1 MLHIMSK
8 LLKYLYKPYFFY
20 SLYFNFRVLPFRQA
34 VRLPFLVYVWPT
46 ILRNKGKILIEASKI
61 SHFMI
66 KIGMQRTPISKPRE
80 FFLKNSGTI
89 VFKGKCR
96 LGHHMLIQ
104 VDKDGYLEFGD
115 QTALNPGSRI
125 VCQKKIV
132 FNYKARTSWECQI
145 YDTDFHP
152 VFDMIRN
159 KNIKMCSPIVI
170 GEKVWVGHNVI
181 ISKGVKLAPNIIV
194 SSGSVVKK
202 SFSTPNCIIAGNP
215 AEMIDEGFK
224 SEFEDL

>member
-1 MLHIMSK
+1 MIK
-8 LLKYLYKPYFFY
+8 QLLKIYKPYIYY
-20 SLYFNFRVLPFRQA
+20 SIYFNLKVLPIKQA
-34 VRLPFLVYVWPT
+34 IKLPFLVFVKPT
-46 ILRNKGKILIEASKI
+46 ILRNTGKIIIDAPRIRSC
-61 SHFMI
+61 MI
-66 KIGMQRTPISKPRE
+66 TLGKQRTPISLPRE
-80 FFLKNSGTI
+80 FILKNSGTI

-104 VDKDGYLEFGD
+104 VDREGYLEFGD

-132 FNYKARTSWECQI
+132 FKHKARTSWECQI

-159 KNIKMCSPIVI
+159 KPLRMCSPIII
-170 GEKVWVGHNVI
+170 GEKVWIGHNVI
-181 ISKGVKLAPNIIV
+181 ISKGVKLANNIIV

-224 SEFEDL
+224 AEFENL